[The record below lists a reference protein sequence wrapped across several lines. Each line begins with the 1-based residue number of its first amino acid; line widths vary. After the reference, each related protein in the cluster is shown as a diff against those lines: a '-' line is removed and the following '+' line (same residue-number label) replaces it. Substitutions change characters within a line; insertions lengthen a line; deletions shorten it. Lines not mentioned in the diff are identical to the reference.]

1 MRLFSKKILLP
12 LLVGSLL
19 LTGCSSGKIQEQK
32 KTVYAMDTIMDLTAY
47 TDNSDVLN
55 DAEKKINEIDK
66 ELRRGSQESEI
77 YAVNNNEETK
87 LTDETAYIVE
97 TALNIGKKTS
107 GAFDIT
113 IAPVMDLWGFYN
125 QKFYV
130 PTDDEI
136 KNALKTVDYIKV
148 SIKDNVISKPKETQV
163 DLGGIAKGYT
173 SDTVIKLLKDE
184 GVTSAIISLGG
195 NVQTLGTKPD
205 GNLWKVAIQDP
216 FDQNKYVG
224 GVKVSDKAVI
234 TSGGYQR
241 YFVKDGVT
249 YEHIVD
255 PKTGKPAT
263 SGLSSVT
270 IVTDKGIEGD
280 GLSTALF
287 VMGLDKATEYWRENQ
302 DFQAVFITTDGK
314 IYVTEGLK
322 DSYFSDRDYSII
334 EK

>member
-87 LTDETAYIVE
+87 LTDETA
-97 TALNIGKKTS
+97 LNIGKKTS

-130 PTDDEI
+130 PTEDEI
-136 KNALKTVDYIKV
+136 KNALKTVDYSKV

-173 SDTVIKLLKDE
+173 SDTVINSSK
-184 GVTSAIISLGG
+184 
-195 NVQTLGTKPD
+195 TK
-205 GNLWKVAIQDP
+205 
-216 FDQNKYVG
+216 
-224 GVKVSDKAVI
+224 
-234 TSGGYQR
+234 
-241 YFVKDGVT
+241 
-249 YEHIVD
+249 E
-255 PKTGKPAT
+255 
-263 SGLSSVT
+263 
-270 IVTDKGIEGD
+270 
-280 GLSTALF
+280 
-287 VMGLDKATEYWRENQ
+287 
-302 DFQAVFITTDGK
+302 
-314 IYVTEGLK
+314 
-322 DSYFSDRDYSII
+322 
-334 EK
+334 

>member
-1 MRLFSKKILLP
+1 MKFFSKIILIP
-12 LLVGSLL
+12 LLVGSLFL
-19 LTGCSSGKIQEQK
+19 SGCGVEKTQEYK

-47 TDNSDVLN
+47 AKNDSVL
-55 DAEKKINEIDK
+55 DEAEKKIEEIDK
-66 ELRRGSQESEI
+66 TLRRGSQDSEI
-77 YAVNNNEETK
+77 YAINNNKETK
-87 LTDETAYIVE
+87 LSDETAYIME
-97 TALNIGKKTS
+97 TALNIGSKTN

-136 KNALKTVDYIKV
+136 QNALKTVDYRKV
-148 SIKDNVISKPKETQV
+148 SIKDKIITKPDETQV

-173 SDTVIKLLKDE
+173 SDTIMKLLKDD

-205 GNLWKVAIQDP
+205 GSPWKVAVQDP

-224 GVKVSDKAVI
+224 GVKVVDKAVI

-241 YFVKDGVT
+241 YFVKDGIT

-255 PKTGKPAT
+255 PKTGKPAK

-270 IVTDKGIEGD
+270 IVTDNGIEGD

-302 DFQAVFITTDGK
+302 DFEAVLITDDNQIYITD
-314 IYVTEGLK
+314 GLK
-322 DSYFSDRDYSII
+322 DSYFSDRDYNII

>member
-1 MRLFSKKILLP
+1 M
-12 LLVGSLL
+12 
-19 LTGCSSGKIQEQK
+19 
-32 KTVYAMDTIMDLTAY
+32 
-47 TDNSDVLN
+47 
-55 DAEKKINEIDK
+55 
-66 ELRRGSQESEI
+66 
-77 YAVNNNEETK
+77 
-87 LTDETAYIVE
+87 
-97 TALNIGKKTS
+97 
-107 GAFDIT
+107 
-113 IAPVMDLWGFYN
+113 
-125 QKFYV
+125 
-130 PTDDEI
+130 
-136 KNALKTVDYIKV
+136 
-148 SIKDNVISKPKETQV
+148 

-322 DSYFSDRDYSII
+322 YSYFSDRDYSII

>member
-19 LTGCSSGKIQEQK
+19 LTGCSSNKIQEQK

-97 TALNIGKKTS
+97 TALNIGKKTR

-125 QKFYV
+125 QNFYV

-136 KNALKTVDYIKV
+136 KNALKNVDYSKV

-173 SDTVIKLLKDE
+173 SDTIIKLLKDE

-263 SGLSSVT
+263 RGLSSVT

-314 IYVTEGLK
+314 IYVTDGLK

>member
-32 KTVYAMDTIMDLTAY
+32 KTVYAMDTIMDVTAY
-47 TDNSDVLN
+47 TDNSAVLN
-55 DAEKKINEIDK
+55 DAEKKNSENDK

-136 KNALKTVDYIKV
+136 KNALKTVDYSKV

-224 GVKVSDKAVI
+224 GVKVSDKAGI
-234 TSGGYQR
+234 TAGGYAR
-241 YFVKDGVT
+241 YFVT
-249 YEHIVD
+249 
-255 PKTGKPAT
+255 
-263 SGLSSVT
+263 
-270 IVTDKGIEGD
+270 
-280 GLSTALF
+280 
-287 VMGLDKATEYWRENQ
+287 
-302 DFQAVFITTDGK
+302 
-314 IYVTEGLK
+314 
-322 DSYFSDRDYSII
+322 
-334 EK
+334 